1 MKSKSGKNR
10 AADKKYGSLIRAVIL
25 AAIAALVFL
34 IGRNAG
40 IIKELPK
47 FEWNGKAVLRG
58 VLILLIM
65 FAAEGLVLFLLNL
78 PKPKNNR
85 ARTLISLAKN
95 MLRYAVILA
104 AICVALTIFNVDIV
118 TILAGL
124 GILALIIGFGAESLI
139 ADIVTGMFIL
149 IDNQYNIG
157 DIIEVD
163 GFRGTVTEINV
174 RSTVL
179 TDVGGN
185 VKIINNSD
193 VKTVVNMTNQL
204 SLAICDIGIEYGE
217 SLERVESIL
226 KDNLPAI
233 KEAIPDIKEGPYYR
247 GVAELGDSAVVLR
260 FVANCEEDDRYQVER
275 DLNRQF
281 KLLFDKY
288 NINIPFTQVV
298 VNQPVEF
305 ENATGH
311 QKRAADQFVVEQKEL
326 SKGIA
331 DSDVNAI

>member
-1 MKSKSGKNR
+1 MKSNNSRTSKKTR
-10 AADKKYGSLIRAVIL
+10 ALIRAIVF
-25 AAIAALVFL
+25 AAIAVIVYFV
-34 IGRNAG
+34 GRYAG
-40 IIKELPK
+40 IFTEFPK
-47 FEWNGKAVLRG
+47 FSFNGKAALRG
-58 VLILLIM
+58 LLILLIL
-65 FAAEGLVLFLLNL
+65 FAADGVLMFLLSL

-185 VKIINNSD
+185 IKIINNSD
-193 VKTVVNMTNQL
+193 MKNVLNRSDNSSKSISDFPIPYETDITELEKQIPARLQEIYENNQPLMLKVPEYLGVNKL
-204 SLAICDIGIEYGE
+204 D
-217 SLERVESIL
+217 
-226 KDNLPAI
+226 
-233 KEAIPDIKEGPYYR
+233 
-247 GVAELGDSAVVLR
+247 DSAVMLR
-260 FVANCEEDDRYQVER
+260 FTVDVREGDIFMGARALNHDLFVGMRKLGVEV
-275 DLNRQF
+275 
-281 KLLFDKY
+281 
-288 NINIPFTQVV
+288 PFPQIDV
-298 VNQPVEF
+298 
-305 ENATGH
+305 H
-311 QKRAADQFVVEQKEL
+311 QK
-326 SKGIA
+326 
-331 DSDVNAI
+331 

>member
-1 MKSKSGKNR
+1 MSSKNRRQKSGSSKYR
-10 AADKKYGSLIRAVIL
+10 ALARAVVL
-25 AAIAALVFL
+25 AAIAVLVYL
-34 IGRNAG
+34 IGKKTG
-40 IIKELPK
+40 VFHEIPK
-47 FEWNGKAVLRG
+47 FEWNWKAVLRG
-58 VLILLIM
+58 VLILLAM
-65 FAAEGLVLFLLNL
+65 FAAESIVLFLLDL

-85 ARTLISLAKN
+85 IRTLISLIRN

-174 RSTVL
+174 RSTVI

-193 VKTVVNMTNQL
+193 MKNVLNRSDNSSKSVSEFPIPYET
-204 SLAICDIGIEYGE
+204 D
-217 SLERVESIL
+217 LEEL
-226 KDNLPAI
+226 EKQLPALLQEI
-233 KEAIPDIKEGPYYR
+233 YENNQPLMLDVPEYL
-247 GVAELGDSAVVLR
+247 GVDKLDDSAIVLR
-260 FVANCEEDDRYQVER
+260 FIVDVAEGDIYMGSRALNHDLFIGMRKLGVEVPFPQL
-275 DLNRQF
+275 DVRQ
-281 KLLFDKY
+281 K
-288 NINIPFTQVV
+288 
-298 VNQPVEF
+298 
-305 ENATGH
+305 
-311 QKRAADQFVVEQKEL
+311 
-326 SKGIA
+326 
-331 DSDVNAI
+331 